1 MCSSVLFQELALVNR
16 SRKGANRR
24 NLQQVTEV
32 TLLASNSSGRL
43 ETPMVFEGFSNLVVE
58 YAEELGLENS
68 RG

>member
-58 YAEELGLENS
+58 YMQKS
-68 RG
+68 WV